1 MATLANRGNCYD
13 LTLLDKL
20 TETDGTLIQE
30 YEPALHNQVQIAD
43 SSWNAVQQ
51 GMRLVAENTKS
62 LNVLSDLGLNVAG
75 KTGTAQQSKSHPN
88 YALFVGFAPYE
99 SPEIAIAVRIANG
112 YTSAN
117 CAEVGADV
125 FKYYFN
131 LADEAE
137 IVSGTAS
144 GSTGQTIGD

>member
-1 MATLANRGNCYD
+1 MT
-13 LTLLDKL
+13 K
-20 TETDGTLIQE
+20 
-30 YEPALHNQVQIAD
+30 PAED
-43 SSWNAVQQ
+43 
-51 GMRLVAENTKS
+51 T
-62 LNVLSDLGLNVAG
+62 
-75 KTGTAQQSKSHPN
+75 
-88 YALFVGFAPYE
+88 
-99 SPEIAIAVRIANG
+99 IAVRIANG